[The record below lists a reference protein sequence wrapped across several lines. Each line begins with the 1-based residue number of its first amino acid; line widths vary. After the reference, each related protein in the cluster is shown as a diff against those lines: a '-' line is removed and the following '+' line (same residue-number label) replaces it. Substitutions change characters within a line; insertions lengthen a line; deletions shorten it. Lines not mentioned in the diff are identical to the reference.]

1 MILVGC
7 LKAGCERFALYLT
20 VRLRTASKEGKKINS

>member
-7 LKAGCERFALYLT
+7 LKAGCEKFALYLT
-20 VRLRTASKEGKKINS
+20 ARVRTLSKEGKNMNS